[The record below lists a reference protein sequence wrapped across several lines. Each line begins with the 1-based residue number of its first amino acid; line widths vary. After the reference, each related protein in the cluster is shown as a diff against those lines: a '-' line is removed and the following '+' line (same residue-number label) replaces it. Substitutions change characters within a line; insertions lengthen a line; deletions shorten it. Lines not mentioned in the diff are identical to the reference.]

1 MIATNK
7 NGDLLRTDIIKKL
20 YYKYPQSLIE
30 LTKLTKKSLPVV
42 TKAVNSL
49 VEEGY
54 IVEQGLAPSTGG
66 RRASQFLL
74 NTKKNRYIVAVAMDQ
89 LITRMTIYDLANT
102 VMVPTK
108 SLNLVIATDPDAL
121 GRLIAFI
128 NENIASSGIDK
139 KNILGIGIGMP
150 GFISPEEG
158 VNHSYLIPENGV
170 NLREYLSDKLDL
182 KVSIDNDSSLIALAE
197 LRFGAAVGMTD
208 VLVVNIGWGTGLGMI
223 LNGELYRGSSGN
235 AGEFSHI
242 PLSNTNI
249 LCFCGKRGCLEVETS
264 LLVMTQKAT
273 NAIEAGEASIMA
285 ELFKDESKDL
295 GEHFLDAARN
305 QDPLAVSIL
314 SDSAFI
320 LGKGLATLIHI
331 MNPKCIVLSGRGA
344 IAGKIF
350 LPPIQQAINEFCMP
364 RMADHTSIIVSQ
376 LAENAELLASASLV
390 IENNEFKE

>member
-1 MIATNK
+1 MTVPNK
-7 NGDLLRTDIIKKL
+7 NGDLLRIDIIKNL

-54 IVEQGLAPSTGG
+54 IMEQGLAPSTGG

-74 NTKKNRYIVAVAMDQ
+74 NTEKNKYIIAVAMDQ
-89 LITRMTIYDLANT
+89 LITRMTVYDLANT
-102 VMVPTK
+102 IIMPVK
-108 SLNLVIATDPDAL
+108 SLNLVIATDPEAL
-121 GRLIAFI
+121 AKLVAFI
-128 NENIASSGIDK
+128 SENIALSGIDN
-139 KNILGIGIGMP
+139 KNILGVGIGMP

-158 VNHSYLIPENGV
+158 INHSYLIPENDV
-170 NLREYLSDKLDL
+170 NLRDYLSDKLDL
-182 KVSIDNDSSLIALAE
+182 TVCIDNDSSLIALAE
-197 LRFGAAVGMTD
+197 LRFGAAVGMSD

-223 LNGELYRGSSGN
+223 LKGELYRGSSGN

-273 NAIEAGEASIMA
+273 AAIESGEASVMT
-285 ELFKDESKDL
+285 ELFRDESKDI

-314 SDSAFI
+314 SDSAFV

-376 LAENAELLASASLV
+376 IAQNAELLASASLV
-390 IENNEFKE
+390 IEHNHFKE

>member
-1 MIATNK
+1 MTVPNK
-7 NGDLLRTDIIKKL
+7 NGDLLRIDIIKNL

-49 VEEGY
+49 VDEGY
-54 IVEQGLAPSTGG
+54 IMEQGLAPSTGG

-74 NTKKNRYIVAVAMDQ
+74 NTEKNKYIIAVAMDQ
-89 LITRMTIYDLANT
+89 LITRMTVYDLANT
-102 VMVPTK
+102 IIMPVK

-121 GRLIAFI
+121 DKLVAFI
-128 NENIASSGIDK
+128 SENIALSGIDK
-139 KNILGIGIGMP
+139 KNILGVGIGMP

-158 VNHSYLIPENGV
+158 INHSYLIPENDV
-170 NLREYLSDKLDL
+170 NLRDYLSDKLDL
-182 KVSIDNDSSLIALAE
+182 TVCIDNDSSLIALAE
-197 LRFGAAVGMTD
+197 LRFGAAVGMSD

-223 LNGELYRGSSGN
+223 LKGELYRGSSGN

-273 NAIEAGEASIMA
+273 AAIEAGEASVMT
-285 ELFKDESKDL
+285 ELFKDESKDV

-364 RMADHTSIIVSQ
+364 RMADHTSIIISQ
-376 LAENAELLASASLV
+376 LAQNAELLASASLV
-390 IENNEFKE
+390 IEHNQFKE

>member
-1 MIATNK
+1 MPLISK
-7 NGDLLRTDIIKKL
+7 NGDLLRIDIIKNL
-20 YYKYPQSLIE
+20 YYKNPLSLIE

-42 TKAVNSL
+42 TKAVNNL
-49 VEEGY
+49 VTEGY
-54 IVEQGLAPSTGG
+54 VMEQGLAPSTGG

-74 NTKKNRYIVAVAMDQ
+74 NTAKNKYIISVAMDQ
-89 LITRMTIYDLANT
+89 LITRMTIYDLANQIILP
-102 VMVPTK
+102 VK
-108 SLNLVIATDPDAL
+108 SLDLVIATDPDAL
-121 GRLIAFI
+121 EKLVSFI
-128 NENIASSGIDK
+128 DSHTTSSGIDK

-150 GFISPEEG
+150 GFINLEEG
-158 VNHSYLIPENGV
+158 INYSYLIPENGIT
-170 NLREYLSDKLDL
+170 LKKYLSDQLGL
-182 KVSIDNDSSLIALAE
+182 PVYIDNDSSLIALAE
-197 LRFGAAVGMTD
+197 LRFGAAVGMSD

-223 LNGELYRGSSGN
+223 LKGELYRGSSGD

-273 NAIEAGEASIMA
+273 AQIAEGAASSMA
-285 ELFKDESKDL
+285 ELFKDDSKDI

-305 QDPLAVSIL
+305 YDPLAVSIL
-314 SDSAFI
+314 SDSAFT

-331 MNPKCIVLSGRGA
+331 MNPKSIVLSGRGA

-364 RMADHTSIIVSQ
+364 RMANHTSIIISE
-376 LAENAELLASASLV
+376 LAANAELLAAASLV
-390 IENNEFKE
+390 IEHHQFK

>member
-1 MIATNK
+1 MTVPNK
-7 NGDLLRTDIIKKL
+7 NGDLLRIDIIKNL

-49 VEEGY
+49 VDEGY
-54 IVEQGLAPSTGG
+54 IMEQGLAPSTGG

-74 NTKKNRYIVAVAMDQ
+74 NTEKNKYIIAVAMDQ
-89 LITRMTIYDLANT
+89 LITRMTVYDLANT
-102 VMVPTK
+102 IIMPVK

-121 GRLIAFI
+121 DKLVAFI
-128 NENIASSGIDK
+128 SENIAFSGIDK
-139 KNILGIGIGMP
+139 KNILGVGIGMP

-158 VNHSYLIPENGV
+158 INHSYLIPENNV

-182 KVSIDNDSSLIALAE
+182 TVCIDNDSSLIALAE
-197 LRFGAAVGMTD
+197 LRFGAAVGMSD

-223 LNGELYRGSSGN
+223 LKGELYRGSSGN

-273 NAIEAGEASIMA
+273 AAIEAGEASVMT
-285 ELFKDESKDL
+285 ELFKDESKDV

-376 LAENAELLASASLV
+376 LAQNAELLASASLV
-390 IENNEFKE
+390 IEHNQFKE